1 MLYIKLGFLLIL
13 LGIAAIKDYKT
24 NKIPNYIFI
33 VGLLSALI
41 FDLFL
46 NPIPLKNIFI
56 KGMWLVVIF
65 LFGALR
71 LLGIGDIKL
80 WMVISSYIGFVKSAV
95 VIFLSSFL
103 LIIVNVIKDREN
115 FKLVFLT
122 FSQII
127 NKQEI
132 KIVEQKAYPLA
143 PYILL
148 SSLIMCVY
156 ICFI

>member
-1 MLYIKLGFLLIL
+1 MLYVKLGFLLIL
-13 LGIAAIKDYKT
+13 LSVAAIKDYKT
-24 NKIPNYIFI
+24 NKIPNYIFFI
-33 VGLLSALI
+33 GLISALI

-46 NPIPLKNIFI
+46 NPILFTDILV

-65 LFGALR
+65 LFGAFR

-80 WMVISSYIGFVKSAV
+80 WMVIASYIGFIRSAL
-95 VIFLSSFL
+95 VISLSSFL

-143 PYILL
+143 PYILF
-148 SSLIMCVY
+148 SSLVMCVY

>member
-46 NPIPLKNIFI
+46 SPIPLKNIFI

-143 PYILL
+143 PYILF